1 MLVLTRKVGQA
12 LIVGES
18 VEITVLE
25 VRGESVRLGIA
36 APRSVSVLRKEV
48 RDQVRAEN
56 LQAAASAAQAE
67 DVLSALEPGL
77 ATGRSEEPTAHAG
90 GE

>member
-77 ATGRSEEPTAHAG
+77 GAGRSDEPTAQAG

>member
-67 DVLSALEPGL
+67 DLLSALEPGL
-77 ATGRSEEPTAHAG
+77 SPKRNDGPSAQAG

>member
-56 LQAAASAAQAE
+56 LQAAASAAQADE
-67 DVLSALEPGL
+67 VLGALEIPQR
-77 ATGRSEEPTAHAG
+77 TDESRE
-90 GE
+90 

>member
-1 MLVLTRKVGQA
+1 
-12 LIVGES
+12 

-67 DVLSALEPGL
+67 DVLSALEPEL
-77 ATGRSEEPTAHAG
+77 TPTRTEDASAESRG
-90 GE
+90 A